1 MSHHSTPL
9 IPTWRGHIASTL
21 DALLLFEAALSGR
34 LNHVPRRPHDRE
46 RQELIKSG
54 SVFIYEEHASGIK
67 RWTDGVSWSPSRILG
82 NFLIYRE
89 LDKPFPPGE
98 KKRAIRRKRATGGS
112 SSGVT
117 KSEGTSRSS
126 NGGFLPQTSD
136 NSKDIERSL
145 IGSLVDSYPFKENG
159 LVKKTISI
167 TYHGIPHHL
176 VSYYGVDDVLSGG
189 LLTPSRDTGLR
200 DIVPRVE
207 LMTSQN
213 FRAPVDEI
221 EYNPDGTP
229 TLLSV
234 HGTMG
239 EYGSGSILQR
249 AWTGGLQTMPAP
261 AYTGPQAA
269 SFPFSHGQQ
278 SPYGGQL
285 THALSHPMPS
295 SMPPP
300 LHSSMSLPVPA
311 SIPPPSPAGM
321 PFAPHSQGNYAL
333 DPNRAER
340 LGAPGSGIGS
350 EFPRNMPTQSAP
362 RRHSAFDGAG
372 SAADLAGLPLGPMG
386 EARTVVGG
394 GSAYLQQPQSQYLLG
409 GHRPNSMPSHD
420 NQLYPSPREVKVE
433 SNAMGADDGGTHQ
446 YALDETSGPWSFD
459 AMDGPPDQQYYGGQ

>member
-1 MSHHSTPL
+1 MSHSSPL
-9 IPTWRGHIASTL
+9 VPTWQGHIASTL

-34 LNHVPRRPHDRE
+34 INHVPRRPHDRE

-98 KKRAIRRKRATGGS
+98 KKRAIRRKRVAAGS
-112 SSGVT
+112 SAGVT
-117 KSEGTSRSS
+117 KTESTSRSG
-126 NGGFLPQTSD
+126 NGGFLSHASD
-136 NSKDIERSL
+136 NTKDIERSL
-145 IGSLVDSYPFKENG
+145 IGSLVDSYPFKDSG

-176 VSYYGVDDVLSGG
+176 VSYYSVEDVLQGS
-189 LLTPSRDTGLR
+189 LVTPSRDNMLR

-234 HGTMG
+234 HGSMG
-239 EYGSGSILQR
+239 EYSGSGSILQR
-249 AWTGGLQTMPAP
+249 AWSGSMQPMSGPPYSA
-261 AYTGPQAA
+261 PQAA
-269 SFPFSHGQQ
+269 PFHFSHSQQ
-278 SPYGGQL
+278 SPYGSQL
-285 THALSHPMPS
+285 AHAMSHPMASP
-295 SMPPP
+295 MPPP
-300 LHSSMSLPVPA
+300 LPSSMSLPVPA
-311 SIPPPSPAGM
+311 SIPPPSSAGM

-340 LGAPGSGIGS
+340 LGGSGSGIGS

-362 RRHSAFDGAG
+362 RRHSAFDAAG
-372 SAADLAGLPLGPMG
+372 SATDLAGLPLGPMG
-386 EARTVVGG
+386 EARAVVGG
-394 GSAYLQQPQSQYLLG
+394 GGAYMHPPQSQYLLA
-409 GHRPNSMPSHD
+409 HRPSSLPNHD
-420 NQLYPSPREVKVE
+420 NQLYPSSREVKVE
-433 SNAMGADDGGTHQ
+433 ASAMGGDDGGTHP
-446 YALDETSGPWSFD
+446 YGLDDSGGAWGFES
-459 AMDGPPDQQYYGGQ
+459 MDGSQDQQFYGGQ